1 VATKPRH
8 LKTPTQLWIADNR
21 KRLGLTP
28 GDLARLTGVTED
40 TARGWESRGKP
51 SQDAMDVLVRTFG
64 VPAPDDMAGPG
75 SDATL
80 PGLAALIA
88 SQAELTAAIR
98 ELAEALRGSVPEL
111 DPLVQEAREAIR
123 AVDPAAGKPQQR
135 STSPR
140 RKRAGDRRDAATRPM
155 SPEGGRG

>member
-21 KRLGLTP
+21 KRLGLAP

-80 PGLAALIA
+80 PGLAALIVA
-88 SQAELTAAIR
+88 ALDRQTTALEEISAKLERALLVPSPEAAELVA
-98 ELAEALRGSVPEL
+98 
-111 DPLVQEAREAIR
+111 DYF
-123 AVDPAAGKPQQR
+123 R
-135 STSPR
+135 SAPTPSERPR
-140 RKRAGDRRDAATRPM
+140 RGRPAR
-155 SPEGGRG
+155 PGTQ

>member
-111 DPLVQEAREAIR
+111 DPLVQEARAE
-123 AVDPAAGKPQQR
+123 VDASDPDAGKPRRQT
-135 STSPR
+135 TSPP
-140 RKRAGDRRDAATRPM
+140 RKRGGDRRNAATRPM